1 MARRRSGVRTP
12 KEKPTFREA
21 SEQLKEM
28 AARII
33 DKYHSHLGE
42 ANIKY
47 LVRTGK
53 WEIRGK
59 TIYGKASKASSQV
72 KYVSGGFDFIVTINK
87 DVWDANTSAEKREA
101 VLDHV
106 LTYCGR
112 GEDDKVTGDPKW
124 TINQPTVVDFPSV
137 IRRHGLWTESLQS
150 MFKAKEDYEQMQIIP
165 FEKAKEKEKKTGTEN

>member
-21 SEQLKEM
+21 SEQLQEV

-47 LVRTGK
+47 LFRTGK
-53 WEIRGK
+53 WEVRGK
-59 TIYGKASKASSQV
+59 TIYGKAAKASSQV

-112 GEDDKVTGDPKW
+112 GEDDKVTQAASWGVKFQ
-124 TINQPTVVDFPSV
+124 TLGNLKV
-137 IRRHGLWTESLQS
+137 R
-150 MFKAKEDYEQMQIIP
+150 Y
-165 FEKAKEKEKKTGTEN
+165 